1 MAAAANGIF
10 RTNIYAK
17 NSNTTNL
24 LVAYKIIS
32 SSHDPHSASLGPIF
46 NFKIRWLPGFWNHWE
61 FRDKITCSD
70 HMRSCRPLCVHSLR
84 GSLYKVLQRVR
95 NQPRIV
101 LAYCSLLH
109 ISSGQLYLAQP
120 KVKPTQCSW
129 FSVLY
134 MSLPLCSNVNLPRC
148 GNWSHRTAAVK
159 VIPLGCLKWPQ
170 AKDMNTY
177 EPLKEEKEEKK
188 RLPHVCPILKTS
200 SAPSH
205 SQPIGLLT
213 TSHLRRQGET
223 AVPSPSPSLF
233 VGKEKMLKA
242 AKAMCLLM
250 GQK

>member
-148 GNWSHRTAAVK
+148 GNWSHRTAAVLWSHLWSHKSDPTGLPK
-159 VIPLGCLKWPQ
+159 VATSQRHEYVWTIKGRKGR
-170 AKDMNTY
+170 
-177 EPLKEEKEEKK
+177 EEKTSAC
-188 RLPHVCPILKTS
+188 LPNSQDKLS
-200 SAPSH
+200 
-205 SQPIGLLT
+205 SQP
-213 TSHLRRQGET
+213 
-223 AVPSPSPSLF
+223 
-233 VGKEKMLKA
+233 
-242 AKAMCLLM
+242 
-250 GQK
+250 